1 MSIADGEYEI
11 DLSAFL
17 GKDHVSGQEN
27 SLGIRYGFIP
37 DSMDQTSPL
46 TLYQTDQESLIRAKT
61 MESSGSNVIIFE
73 GNPKRLGPSKNP
85 ANETYFLTV
94 SPEGENQ
101 VVLKKL
107 NSTIRVSKSRNVAKW
122 ERKMETWDKES
133 NSRQSSNI
141 YIPEIDERPSQ
152 TNDVKPAKASKRPPV
167 ANSKIKSNEVIID
180 SDEESGFI
188 DDGMNDSEFP
198 DIHFDVTPQEAKITK
213 KPSTSQTSVQ
223 STSKIRSAIKPGED
237 DNQKASSKL
246 PSKPEPKSGLKPV
259 LNPGTKP
266 KPKMNVESSTKTVPQ
281 ASSKTNVKDMKPV
294 NPQDNNSDLD
304 IDDDFKDLEDQ
315 LREVLEED
323 GQVVNKPQTTV
334 VDDDDDDESD
344 ADDYHFPSLA
354 PIKINFE
361 EGNLSKDSRPSL
373 NKSFSGNSQSKPM
386 SLKDLV
392 GNRRKVDEDP
402 SSEEE

>member
-17 GKDHVSGQEN
+17 EKDHLSERDI

-46 TLYQTDQESLIRAKT
+46 TLFQTDQESLIQAKT
-61 MESSGSNVIIFE
+61 IDGSGDNMIIFE

-94 SPEGENQ
+94 SPTGDSQ

-107 NSTIRVSKSRNVAKW
+107 DNTIRVSKSRNVAKW
-122 ERKMETWDKES
+122 ERKIELWNKE
-133 NSRQSSNI
+133 NDSRQNRNI
-141 YIPEIDERPSQ
+141 YVPKIDEKSSQ
-152 TNDVKPAKASKRPPV
+152 TDKGPPKASKRPP
-167 ANSKIKSNEVIID
+167 ANNSKIKSNAVIVD

-198 DIHFDVTPQEAKITK
+198 DIHFDSIPQEVPLPK
-213 KPSTSQTSVQ
+213 KASTAQTLI
-223 STSKIRSAIKPGED
+223 STSKIHPEVKSDKEDKPKPVSKPVSKPGPKPGLKPGPKPKVNMESSS
-237 DNQKASSKL
+237 KHLSRASSKPNL
-246 PSKPEPKSGLKPV
+246 KDIPPKKPQE
-259 LNPGTKP
+259 
-266 KPKMNVESSTKTVPQ
+266 
-281 ASSKTNVKDMKPV
+281 D
-294 NPQDNNSDLD
+294 NSDLD

-323 GQVVNKPQTTV
+323 GNQVANKSQNTAV
-334 VDDDDDDESD
+334 AEEDDDESD
-344 ADDYHFPSLA
+344 ADDYHYPSQA

-361 EGNLSKDSRPSL
+361 ERGLSKDSRPIL
-373 NKSFSGNSQSKPM
+373 TKSFSGNSQSKPM

>member
-17 GKDHVSGQEN
+17 NKDHSCERDI
-27 SLGIRYGFIP
+27 SLGIRYGFRP

-46 TLYQTDQESLIRAKT
+46 TLYQTDQESLIQAKT
-61 MESSGSNVIIFE
+61 VDGSGDNTIIFE

-94 SPEGENQ
+94 SPTGDNQ

-107 NSTIRVSKSRNVAKW
+107 DNTIRVSKSRNVAKW
-122 ERKMETWDKES
+122 ERKIESWNKE
-133 NSRQSSNI
+133 NDSRQNRNI
-141 YIPEIDERPSQ
+141 HIPKIDERSSQ
-152 TNDVKPAKASKRPPV
+152 TDKGPAKASKRPP
-167 ANSKIKSNEVIID
+167 ANNSKIKSNAVIVD

-198 DIHFDVTPQEAKITK
+198 DIHFDSIPQEAHIPK
-213 KPSTSQTSVQ
+213 KASTAQTPV
-223 STSKIRSAIKPGED
+223 STSKIRSEFVSDKED
-237 DNQKASSKL
+237 N
-246 PSKPEPKSGLKPV
+246 LKPV
-259 LNPGTKP
+259 SKPAPKPATKP
-266 KPKMNVESSTKTVPQ
+266 ATKLGPKSKVNVESSSKRISQAPSKPDLKDIPPNKPQ
-281 ASSKTNVKDMKPV
+281 ED
-294 NPQDNNSDLD
+294 NSDLD

-323 GQVVNKPQTTV
+323 GNQAANKSQYTALA
-334 VDDDDDDESD
+334 DEDDDESD
-344 ADDYHFPSLA
+344 ADDYNYPSQT

-361 EGNLSKDSRPSL
+361 EGGLSKNSRPTLS
-373 NKSFSGNSQSKPM
+373 KSFSGDSQSKPM

>member
-17 GKDHVSGQEN
+17 DKDHSSERDI
-27 SLGIRYGFIP
+27 SLGIRYGFRP

-46 TLYQTDQESLIRAKT
+46 TLYQTDQESLIQAKT
-61 MESSGSNVIIFE
+61 IDGSGDNTIIFE

-94 SPEGENQ
+94 SPTGDNQ

-107 NSTIRVSKSRNVAKW
+107 DNTIRVSKSRNVVKW
-122 ERKMETWDKES
+122 ERKIESWNKE
-133 NSRQSSNI
+133 NDSRQNRKI
-141 YIPEIDERPSQ
+141 YIPKIDERSSQ
-152 TNDVKPAKASKRPPV
+152 TDKGPAKASKRPP
-167 ANSKIKSNEVIID
+167 ANNSKIKSNAVIVD

-198 DIHFDVTPQEAKITK
+198 DIHFDSIPQEAHIPK
-213 KPSTSQTSVQ
+213 KASTAQTPL
-223 STSKIRSAIKPGED
+223 STSKIRPEVKSDKED
-237 DNQKASSKL
+237 
-246 PSKPEPKSGLKPV
+246 
-259 LNPGTKP
+259 KP
-266 KPKMNVESSTKTVPQ
+266 KPASKSGPKPGLKLGPKPKVSVESSSKPSESDLKEMPPQ
-281 ASSKTNVKDMKPV
+281 KP
-294 NPQDNNSDLD
+294 QEDNSDLD

-323 GQVVNKPQTTV
+323 GNQAANKSQNTAV
-334 VDDDDDDESD
+334 ADEDDDESD
-344 ADDYHFPSLA
+344 ADDYNYPSQA

-361 EGNLSKDSRPSL
+361 EGGLNKNSRPTL
-373 NKSFSGNSQSKPM
+373 TKSYSGNSQSRPM

>member
-17 GKDHVSGQEN
+17 NKDHSYERDI
-27 SLGIRYGFIP
+27 SLGIRYGFRP

-46 TLYQTDQESLIRAKT
+46 TLYQTDQESLIQAKT
-61 MESSGSNVIIFE
+61 VDGSGDNMIIFE

-94 SPEGENQ
+94 SPTGDNQ
-101 VVLKKL
+101 IVLKKL
-107 NSTIRVSKSRNVAKW
+107 DNTIRVSKSRNVAKW
-122 ERKMETWDKES
+122 ERKIESWNKE
-133 NSRQSSNI
+133 NDSRQNRNI
-141 YIPEIDERPSQ
+141 HIPKIDERSSR
-152 TNDVKPAKASKRPPV
+152 TDKGPAKASKRPP
-167 ANSKIKSNEVIID
+167 ANNSKIKSNAVIVD

-198 DIHFDVTPQEAKITK
+198 DIHFDSIPQEAHIPK
-213 KPSTSQTSVQ
+213 KASTAQTPV
-223 STSKIRSAIKPGED
+223 STSKIRPEVISDKED
-237 DNQKASSKL
+237 K
-246 PSKPEPKSGLKPV
+246 LKPV
-259 LNPGTKP
+259 SKPAP
-266 KPKMNVESSTKTVPQ
+266 KPAPKLRPKSKVNVESSSKRLSQAPSKPDLKDIPPKKPQ
-281 ASSKTNVKDMKPV
+281 ED
-294 NPQDNNSDLD
+294 NSDLD

-323 GQVVNKPQTTV
+323 GNQAANKSQSTAL
-334 VDDDDDDESD
+334 VDEDDDESD
-344 ADDYHFPSLA
+344 ADDYNYPSQA

-361 EGNLSKDSRPSL
+361 EGGLSKNSRPTLS
-373 NKSFSGNSQSKPM
+373 KSFSGDSQSKPM

>member
-11 DLSAFL
+11 DLSSFL
-17 GKDHVSGQEN
+17 GKDHVSEQDN

-61 MESSGSNVIIFE
+61 IDSSGGNVIIFE

-107 NSTIRVSKSRNVAKW
+107 NNTIRVSKSRNVAKW
-122 ERKMETWDKES
+122 ERKIELWDKEN
-133 NSRQSSNI
+133 NSRQNSNI
-141 YIPEIDERPSQ
+141 YIPKIDERPSH
-152 TNDVKPAKASKRPPV
+152 TNNGKSTKASKRPPA

-198 DIHFDVTPQEAKITK
+198 DIQFDSAPEEANIAK
-213 KPSTSQTSVQ
+213 KLSTSQTPTQ
-223 STSKIRSAIKPGED
+223 STSKIRSEVKPDKEDKQKLSSKAASKLGPKPG
-237 DNQKASSKL
+237 L
-246 PSKPEPKSGLKPV
+246 KSGLKP
-259 LNPGTKP
+259 GP
-266 KPKMNVESSTKTVPQ
+266 KPKANVESNAKTVTQ
-281 ASSKTNVKDMKPV
+281 ASSKTNLKNIQPMKPE
-294 NPQDNNSDLD
+294 NNNSDLD

-323 GQVVNKPQTTV
+323 GQVANKPQTTV

-344 ADDYHFPSLA
+344 ADDYHYPSLA

-361 EGNLSKDSRPSL
+361 EGGLSKNTRPIL

-392 GNRRKVDEDP
+392 GSRRKVDEDP

>member
-17 GKDHVSGQEN
+17 NKDHSYERDI
-27 SLGIRYGFIP
+27 SLGIRYGFRP

-46 TLYQTDQESLIRAKT
+46 TLYQTDQESLIQAKT
-61 MESSGSNVIIFE
+61 VDGSGDNMIIFE

-94 SPEGENQ
+94 SPTGDNQ
-101 VVLKKL
+101 IVLKKL
-107 NSTIRVSKSRNVAKW
+107 DNTIRVSKSRNVAKW
-122 ERKMETWDKES
+122 ERKIESWNKE
-133 NSRQSSNI
+133 NDSRQNRNI
-141 YIPEIDERPSQ
+141 HIPKIDERSSR
-152 TNDVKPAKASKRPPV
+152 TDKGPAKASKRPP
-167 ANSKIKSNEVIID
+167 ANNSKIKSNAVIVD

-198 DIHFDVTPQEAKITK
+198 DIHFDSIPQEAHIPK
-213 KPSTSQTSVQ
+213 KASTAQTPV
-223 STSKIRSAIKPGED
+223 STSKIRPEVISDKED
-237 DNQKASSKL
+237 K
-246 PSKPEPKSGLKPV
+246 LKPV
-259 LNPGTKP
+259 SKPAP
-266 KPKMNVESSTKTVPQ
+266 KPAPKLRPKSKVNVESSSKRLSQAPSKPDLKDIPPKKPQ
-281 ASSKTNVKDMKPV
+281 ED
-294 NPQDNNSDLD
+294 NSDLD

-323 GQVVNKPQTTV
+323 GNQAANKSQYTALA
-334 VDDDDDDESD
+334 DEDDDESD
-344 ADDYHFPSLA
+344 ADDYNYPSQA

-361 EGNLSKDSRPSL
+361 EGGLSKNSRPTLS
-373 NKSFSGNSQSKPM
+373 KSFSGDSQSKPM

>member
-17 GKDHVSGQEN
+17 NKDHSYERDI
-27 SLGIRYGFIP
+27 SLGIRYGFRP

-46 TLYQTDQESLIRAKT
+46 TLYQTDQESLIQAKT
-61 MESSGSNVIIFE
+61 VDGSGDNMIIFE

-94 SPEGENQ
+94 SPTGDNQ

-107 NSTIRVSKSRNVAKW
+107 DNTIRVSKSRNVAKW
-122 ERKMETWDKES
+122 ERKIESWNKE
-133 NSRQSSNI
+133 NDSRQNRNI
-141 YIPEIDERPSQ
+141 HIPKIDERSSR
-152 TNDVKPAKASKRPPV
+152 TDKGPAKASKRPP
-167 ANSKIKSNEVIID
+167 ANNSKIKSNAVIVD

-198 DIHFDVTPQEAKITK
+198 DIHFDSIPQEAHIPK
-213 KPSTSQTSVQ
+213 KASTAQTPV
-223 STSKIRSAIKPGED
+223 STSKIRPEVISDKED
-237 DNQKASSKL
+237 K
-246 PSKPEPKSGLKPV
+246 LKPV
-259 LNPGTKP
+259 SKPAP
-266 KPKMNVESSTKTVPQ
+266 KPAPKLRPKSKVNVESSSKRLSQAPSKPDLKDIPPKKPQ
-281 ASSKTNVKDMKPV
+281 ED
-294 NPQDNNSDLD
+294 NSDLD

-323 GQVVNKPQTTV
+323 GNQAANKSQYTALA
-334 VDDDDDDESD
+334 DEDDDESD
-344 ADDYHFPSLA
+344 ADDYNYPSQA

-361 EGNLSKDSRPSL
+361 EGGLSKNSRPTLS
-373 NKSFSGNSQSKPM
+373 KSFSGDSQSKPM